1 MGAGQREQQ
10 RQELRAQGVAGEFEE
25 DQGER
30 PQWKG
35 QMEESLGYFHLI
47 PTSADSQ
54 RHCKQLNATLFL
66 FQLSHYY
73 KSYLGY
79 GNFSIFAP

>member
-1 MGAGQREQQ
+1 MDGSPKSSDRIGTFVSGA
-10 RQELRAQGVAGEFEE
+10 
-25 DQGER
+25 GER

-47 PTSADSQ
+47 LTFTNDSE
-54 RHCKQLNATLFL
+54 RHFKQLVMTLFL